1 MPAAHF
7 CLRPLAALCVAASI
21 AALTASDASAQPK
34 TVADVANY
42 MSADRQKVLED
53 GARREGKLTI
63 YATGTQI
70 QPLIERFQQKYPFIR
85 VEMPRNSSSDAARLV
100 FEEYSAGVYQV
111 DAFELSSY
119 GLVPMRSQG
128 FLQPFSSPE
137 AVNYVSSAI
146 EQNRHWV
153 SVREGYTGIG
163 YNPKIISPEDSPK
176 TYQDLLDPKWKGKMA
191 ISSLVSTAA
200 NWVGTMLI
208 TYGEDFVRKFAAQD
222 VRPYAITGRALANLT
237 ISGEAPLSPTTYQSH
252 VEASRAQGASIAWNL
267 PGPVPVTDTA
277 AALAVKAP
285 HPHAGMLFIDFLLS
299 KEGQLLYKD
308 LGYFSS
314 HKDFAANQ
322 IPGIQKVFL
331 TNRPNFVDE
340 FESWINLTQQV
351 FLRGGKLKRE

>member
-1 MPAAHF
+1 MGRFASCA
-7 CLRPLAALCVAASI
+7 LSGLALAA
-21 AALTASDASAQPK
+21 ALACGTSLAQAEPK
-34 TVADVANY
+34 TVAEIAAY
-42 MSADRQKVLED
+42 TGADRQKVLED
-53 GARREGKLTI
+53 GARREGALTI
-63 YATGTQI
+63 YSTGTQI
-70 QPLIERFQQKYPFIR
+70 QPLIERFAKKYPFIK

-119 GLVPMRSQG
+119 GLVPMRAQG

-137 AVNYVSSAI
+137 AANYVASAI
-146 EQNRHWV
+146 EPNHNWI

-163 YNPKIISPEDSPK
+163 YNPKIISPDEAPK
-176 TYQDLLDPKWKGKMA
+176 TYQDLLDPKWKGRMA

-208 TYGEDFVRKFAAQD
+208 SYGEDFVRKFATQD
-222 VRPYAITGRALANLT
+222 IRPYAITGRALANLT

-285 HPHAGMLFIDFLLS
+285 HPHAAMLFIDFLLS
-299 KEGQLLYKD
+299 KEGQLMYKD
-308 LGYFSS
+308 IGYFSS
-314 HKDFAANQ
+314 HREFAANQ

-331 TNRPNFVDE
+331 SNRPNYVDE

-351 FLRGGKLKRE
+351 FLKGGKLTRE